1 MSKSSLKRSGP
12 KESLRDVDSPTRH
25 ASKKRKLEGGLK
37 KAAAQDAVNTTNDTA
52 GPEEDGVQSDD
63 DTTAL
68 SVAPVVAESNQ
79 ADSEDKKRRKP
90 KSRSKTKH
98 ESRTKWQMTS
108 TSGGRFLQLDPLF
121 VDGDK

>member
-37 KAAAQDAVNTTNDTA
+37 KAAAQDAVNARDNLT
-52 GPEEDGVQSDD
+52 GSQEDGVQSEDEM
-63 DTTAL
+63 T
-68 SVAPVVAESNQ
+68 VPVVPESNQ
-79 ADSEDKKRRKP
+79 ADSEDKKRRKS
-90 KSRSKTKH
+90 KSKSKTKH
-98 ESRTKWQMTS
+98 DSRTNWQMTS
-108 TSGGRFLQLDPLF
+108 TTGGRFLQLDPLF